1 MKPYPLADELLRPVL
16 RVAMP
21 RPARLRLSR
30 RPVRQIYPEW
40 DAWGEWPSGGASG
53 AGACRV

>member
-1 MKPYPLADELLRPVL
+1 MKPYPLADDILRLIL

-21 RPARLRLSR
+21 RPPRLRLSP

-40 DAWGEWPSGGASG
+40 DA
-53 AGACRV
+53 